1 MGLRSIDEEGTILT
15 DEEKEELK
23 IKVINTR
30 EELNQLEQNNIE
42 WAHDW
47 LLRKKISQDNLLS
60 VKFINDLHRHM
71 LGDVWLWAGKYRKS
85 NKNIGVDK
93 SQIGLEMAK
102 LLDDCRYWIKNQTF
116 VPDEIAIRFSHR
128 LVWIHPFPNG
138 NGRLSRLLA
147 DLMLE
152 KIFFRPRF
160 FWSFSRAN
168 LKNEWRKKY
177 HQALVKADNYDFQD
191 LLEFAQR
198 E

>member
-42 WAHDW
+42 WAYDW

-93 SQIGLEMAK
+93 SQIGLEIAK

-116 VPDEIAIRFSHR
+116 APDEIAIRFSHR

-138 NGRLSRLLA
+138 NGRLSRLMA
-147 DLMLE
+147 DLILE

-191 LLEFAQR
+191 LLEFAQN

>member
-30 EELNQLEQNNIE
+30 KELNQLEQNNIE
-42 WAHDW
+42 WAYDW

-93 SQIGLEMAK
+93 SQIGLEIAK

-116 VPDEIAIRFSHR
+116 APDEIAIRFSHR

-152 KIFFRPRF
+152 KIFFLPKF
-160 FWSFSRAN
+160 SWSFSQST
-168 LKNEWRKKY
+168 LKDEWRKKY

-191 LLEFAQR
+191 LLEFAQN

>member
-138 NGRLSRLLA
+138 NGRLSRLMA
-147 DLMLE
+147 DLILE

-191 LLEFAQR
+191 LLEFAQN

>member
-42 WAHDW
+42 WAYDW

-93 SQIGLEMAK
+93 SQIGLEIAK

-116 VPDEIAIRFSHR
+116 APDEIAIRFSHR

-152 KIFFRPRF
+152 KIFFLPKF
-160 FWSFSRAN
+160 SWSFSQST
-168 LKNEWRKKY
+168 LKDEWRKKY

>member
-42 WAHDW
+42 WAYDW

-93 SQIGLEMAK
+93 SQIGLEIAK

-116 VPDEIAIRFSHR
+116 APDEIAIRFSHR

-152 KIFFRPRF
+152 KIFFLPKF
-160 FWSFSRAN
+160 SWSFSQST
-168 LKNEWRKKY
+168 LKDEWRKKY

-191 LLEFAQR
+191 LLEFAQN

>member
-1 MGLRSIDEEGTILT
+1 MGLREINEEGTLLT
-15 DEEKEELK
+15 DEEKEDLR
-23 IKVINTR
+23 IRSINTR
-30 EELNQLEQNNIE
+30 DELNQFEQKNIE
-42 WAHDW
+42 GAHDW

-60 VKFINDLHRHM
+60 VRFINDLHRHM

-138 NGRLSRLLA
+138 NGRLSRLMA
-147 DLMLE
+147 DLILE

-160 FWSFSRAN
+160 FWSFSQAN

-191 LLEFAQR
+191 LLEFAQN